1 MTKHYSKILN
11 MTNSLRKIYKTS
23 HEKSKLY
30 KYSFT
35 SKYLVQSNNEKY
47 YTPKEII
54 LKNRSLSNILK

>member
-1 MTKHYSKILN
+1 

-54 LKNRSLSNILK
+54 LKNRSLSNIFK